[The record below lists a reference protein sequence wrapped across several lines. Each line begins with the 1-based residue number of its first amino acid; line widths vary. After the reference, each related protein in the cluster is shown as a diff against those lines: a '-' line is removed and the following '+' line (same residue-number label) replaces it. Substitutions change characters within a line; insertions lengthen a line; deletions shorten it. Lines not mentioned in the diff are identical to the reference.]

1 MGSLVL
7 LAVSG
12 FVYFRLEPYL
22 GSMKPAVLLY
32 VIVITTM
39 VAGAW
44 AVLGD
49 ARLTRLGR
57 FMVFAG
63 ALGFYCSDVF
73 VARDRFLRKEFFNR
87 LIGLPMYYGG
97 QFLLAFSVGVVA

>member
-12 FVYFRLEPYL
+12 FVYLRLEPHL

-32 VIVITTM
+32 VIVITAM
-39 VAGAW
+39 VIGAW

-49 ARLTRLGR
+49 ADLTGSGR
-57 FMVFAG
+57 IALFAG

-73 VARDRFLRKEFFNR
+73 VAQDRFLKREFSNR
-87 LIGLPMYYGG
+87 LIGLPMYYAG
-97 QFLLAFSVGVVA
+97 QFLLAFSIGLLR